1 MIKLNCTGYDVSVL
15 KTLEM
20 MLDQMDIEYLV
31 EKDILHVLG
40 TPLENDIVERVV
52 KLTGLD
58 LIVE

>member
-1 MIKLNCTGYDVSVL
+1 MITLNCAGYDVSVL

-40 TPLENDIVERVV
+40 SPLENDIVERVV